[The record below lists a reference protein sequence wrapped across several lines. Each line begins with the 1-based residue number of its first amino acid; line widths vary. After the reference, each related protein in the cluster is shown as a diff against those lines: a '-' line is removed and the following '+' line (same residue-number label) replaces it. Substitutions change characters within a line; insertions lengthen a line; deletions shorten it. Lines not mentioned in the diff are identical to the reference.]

1 MKKSI
6 IYILFALFS
15 FSAAVSLTACKDDG
29 VEISDAYKS
38 KTPKNVKLLEYGN
51 KSLTICWDF
60 VRGATSYTVQLV
72 DGDMNP
78 VSEALCMT
86 TADIDYHEFTDLPTD
101 RIYYGRVR
109 ANYPYSATSDWVYVT
124 EHDKPAML
132 MASVGILDLDPQLKL
147 HAASGS
153 TLTFEWSYT
162 DDKATDAARSYNV
175 ELFRDEA
182 CTDLYVSWLADGKL
196 SSGKGIFTALAG
208 YPVLRYTFSGLDPET
223 TYYARITNLSFAN
236 IQTPVVAGTTTQAG
250 PKAAANTPAKA
261 GDIVLAQDFSAFI
274 HGGDIVNSAAGYNA
288 VSGTDFR
295 KTWEKAEG
303 VNPQADG
310 DRPLCNWATEFHIH
324 TGGTSAEYVEALG
337 MKGWGSS
344 GNTSTRPGYIKCG
357 GGSGGIG
364 ILYTPQLTALPA
376 NTTVKVSFSASAY
389 AEGENVYGSD
399 IVVEAVEGAEFGS
412 NNVVSKKGTAF
423 VSKTVDIS
431 SAVGR
436 FETYT
441 VTLEGLTPASRIAF
455 SSNPAQAG
463 ANKTRFLLDDIVVT
477 CEGETHLEQLAA
489 PANVKFDAEAV
500 QPDKLTLK
508 WDAVSGAASYTVA
521 CWADGTDESKAALVE
536 KIDGTACTLD
546 KLTPETKYNAKVK
559 AVAGRTAT
567 DSDWSAKASAT
578 TAEAS
583 QGKLDAP
590 ANLKAEPGF
599 STVALTWDAVSGA
612 TGYSVTV
619 DNGTPQTVTDNAF
632 TATGLT
638 AGTSHDFSV
647 VALAALAADNSDA
660 ATLQSKTLY
669 VRIAAVTT
677 SSIILEWEQAG
688 DVSQY
693 TVAIEEEGDPS
704 RSARF
709 TYDWSKA
716 SGYGSIPLRF
726 AFNYVGT
733 EWASAALSPS
743 ASYRLRVKAGAADS
757 DSAWSNDIT
766 GTVARRTAPA
776 GEVFYEDFD
785 RFMGGD
791 AVMTAVGV
799 KSAKKVTSEAGLS
812 TMLTEFTYTDWSAG
826 GGAMNAGSGTYGTGT
841 VARRTAPA
849 GEVFYEDFDRFMG
862 GDAVMT
868 AVGVKSAKKVTSEAG
883 LSTMLTEFTY
893 TDWSAGGGAMNAGS
907 GTYGDPYRLM
917 FFKDDGWET
926 GALVT
931 GNGVHNAF
939 CGSFRLGGDNA
950 NQSYIQTPAMSGLT
964 AAANVTV
971 TFKTAVNVWTAAS
984 TTAPAVVFKAGWCR
998 DQFESMELYVVHD
1011 DGTKVKVGD
1020 AGNELAWKSHSVV
1033 IEGLLPTDKLMFTS
1047 VGAKKSR
1054 YYLDEISVVK
1064 N

>member
-208 YPVLRYTFSGLDPET
+208 YPVVRYTFSGLDPET

-236 IQTPVVAGTTTQAG
+236 IQTPVVAGTTAQAG

-826 GGAMNAGSGTYGTGT
+826 GGAMNAGSGTYG
-841 VARRTAPA
+841 
-849 GEVFYEDFDRFMG
+849 
-862 GDAVMT
+862 
-868 AVGVKSAKKVTSEAG
+868 
-883 LSTMLTEFTY
+883 
-893 TDWSAGGGAMNAGS
+893 
-907 GTYGDPYRLM
+907 DPYRLM

-950 NQSYIQTPAMSGLT
+950 NQSYVQTPAMSGLT

-1020 AGNELAWKSHSVV
+1020 TIAVGDAGNELAWKSHSVV

>member
-1 MKKSI
+1 
-6 IYILFALFS
+6 
-15 FSAAVSLTACKDDG
+15 
-29 VEISDAYKS
+29 
-38 KTPKNVKLLEYGN
+38 
-51 KSLTICWDF
+51 
-60 VRGATSYTVQLV
+60 
-72 DGDMNP
+72 MNP

-208 YPVLRYTFSGLDPET
+208 YPVVRYTFSGLDPET
-223 TYYARITNLSFAN
+223 TYYARITNLSFAD
-236 IQTPVVAGTTTQAG
+236 IQTPVVAGTTAQAG

-399 IVVEAVEGAEFGS
+399 IIVEAVEGAEFGS

-826 GGAMNAGSGTYGTGT
+826 GGAMNAGSGTYG
-841 VARRTAPA
+841 
-849 GEVFYEDFDRFMG
+849 
-862 GDAVMT
+862 
-868 AVGVKSAKKVTSEAG
+868 
-883 LSTMLTEFTY
+883 
-893 TDWSAGGGAMNAGS
+893 
-907 GTYGDPYRLM
+907 DPYRLM

-998 DQFESMELYVVHD
+998 DQFESMELYVVHG

-1020 AGNELAWKSHSVV
+1020 TIAVGDAGSELAWKSHSVA

-1054 YYLDEISVVK
+1054 YYIDEISVVK

>member
-208 YPVLRYTFSGLDPET
+208 YPVVRYTFSGLDPET
-223 TYYARITNLSFAN
+223 TYYARITNLSFAD
-236 IQTPVVAGTTTQAG
+236 IQTPVVAGTTAQAG

-399 IVVEAVEGAEFGS
+399 IIVEAVEGAEFGS

-826 GGAMNAGSGTYGTGT
+826 GGAMNAGSGTYG
-841 VARRTAPA
+841 
-849 GEVFYEDFDRFMG
+849 
-862 GDAVMT
+862 
-868 AVGVKSAKKVTSEAG
+868 
-883 LSTMLTEFTY
+883 
-893 TDWSAGGGAMNAGS
+893 
-907 GTYGDPYRLM
+907 DPYRLM

-984 TTAPAVVFKAGWCR
+984 TPAPAVVFKAGWCR

>member
-38 KTPKNVKLLEYGN
+38 KTPKNVKLLEYCN

-208 YPVLRYTFSGLDPET
+208 YPVVRYTFSGLDPET
-223 TYYARITNLSFAN
+223 TYYARITNLSFAD
-236 IQTPVVAGTTTQAG
+236 IQTPVVAGTTAQAG

-399 IVVEAVEGAEFGS
+399 IIVEAVEGAEFGS

-619 DNGTPQTVTDNAF
+619 NNGTPQTVTDNAF

-826 GGAMNAGSGTYGTGT
+826 GGAMNAGSGTYG
-841 VARRTAPA
+841 
-849 GEVFYEDFDRFMG
+849 
-862 GDAVMT
+862 
-868 AVGVKSAKKVTSEAG
+868 
-883 LSTMLTEFTY
+883 
-893 TDWSAGGGAMNAGS
+893 
-907 GTYGDPYRLM
+907 DPYRLM

-998 DQFESMELYVVHD
+998 DQFESMELYVVHG
-1011 DGTKVKVGD
+1011 DGTKVKVCDTIAVGD
-1020 AGNELAWKSHSVV
+1020 AGSELAWKSHSVA

-1054 YYLDEISVVK
+1054 YYIDEISVVK

>member
-236 IQTPVVAGTTTQAG
+236 IQTPVVAGTMTQAG

-399 IVVEAVEGAEFGS
+399 IIVEAVEGAEFGS

-826 GGAMNAGSGTYGTGT
+826 GGAMNAGSGTYG
-841 VARRTAPA
+841 
-849 GEVFYEDFDRFMG
+849 
-862 GDAVMT
+862 
-868 AVGVKSAKKVTSEAG
+868 
-883 LSTMLTEFTY
+883 
-893 TDWSAGGGAMNAGS
+893 
-907 GTYGDPYRLM
+907 DPYRLM

-1020 AGNELAWKSHSVV
+1020 TIAVGDAGNELAWKSHSVV

>member
-208 YPVLRYTFSGLDPET
+208 YPVVRYTFSGLDPET
-223 TYYARITNLSFAN
+223 TYYARITNLSFAD
-236 IQTPVVAGTTTQAG
+236 IQTPVVAGTTAQAG

-567 DSDWSAKASAT
+567 DSDWSAKVSAT

-826 GGAMNAGSGTYGTGT
+826 GGAMNAGSGTYG
-841 VARRTAPA
+841 
-849 GEVFYEDFDRFMG
+849 
-862 GDAVMT
+862 
-868 AVGVKSAKKVTSEAG
+868 
-883 LSTMLTEFTY
+883 
-893 TDWSAGGGAMNAGS
+893 
-907 GTYGDPYRLM
+907 DPYRLM

-950 NQSYIQTPAMSGLT
+950 NQSYVQTPAMSGLT

-998 DQFESMELYVVHD
+998 DQFESMELYVVHG
-1011 DGTKVKVGD
+1011 DGTKVKVCDTIAVGD
-1020 AGNELAWKSHSVV
+1020 AGSELAWKSHSVA

-1054 YYLDEISVVK
+1054 YYIDEISVVK

>member
-196 SSGKGIFTALAG
+196 SSGKGIFTALAD
-208 YPVLRYTFSGLDPET
+208 YPVVRYTFSGLDPET
-223 TYYARITNLSFAN
+223 TYYARITNLSFAD

-567 DSDWSAKASAT
+567 DSDWSA
-578 TAEAS
+578 
-583 QGKLDAP
+583 
-590 ANLKAEPGF
+590 
-599 STVALTWDAVSGA
+599 
-612 TGYSVTV
+612 
-619 DNGTPQTVTDNAF
+619 
-632 TATGLT
+632 
-638 AGTSHDFSV
+638 
-647 VALAALAADNSDA
+647 
-660 ATLQSKTLY
+660 
-669 VRIAAVTT
+669 
-677 SSIILEWEQAG
+677 
-688 DVSQY
+688 
-693 TVAIEEEGDPS
+693 
-704 RSARF
+704 
-709 TYDWSKA
+709 
-716 SGYGSIPLRF
+716 
-726 AFNYVGT
+726 
-733 EWASAALSPS
+733 
-743 ASYRLRVKAGAADS
+743 
-757 DSAWSNDIT
+757 
-766 GTVARRTAPA
+766 
-776 GEVFYEDFD
+776 
-785 RFMGGD
+785 
-791 AVMTAVGV
+791 
-799 KSAKKVTSEAGLS
+799 
-812 TMLTEFTYTDWSAG
+812 
-826 GGAMNAGSGTYGTGT
+826 
-841 VARRTAPA
+841 
-849 GEVFYEDFDRFMG
+849 
-862 GDAVMT
+862 
-868 AVGVKSAKKVTSEAG
+868 
-883 LSTMLTEFTY
+883 
-893 TDWSAGGGAMNAGS
+893 GGGAMNAGS

-950 NQSYIQTPAMSGLT
+950 NQSYVQTPAMSGLT

-1020 AGNELAWKSHSVV
+1020 TIAVGDAGNELAWKSHSVV

>member
-208 YPVLRYTFSGLDPET
+208 YPVVRYTFSGLDPET

-250 PKAAANTPAKA
+250 PKAAANNPAKA

-567 DSDWSAKASAT
+567 DSDWSA
-578 TAEAS
+578 
-583 QGKLDAP
+583 
-590 ANLKAEPGF
+590 
-599 STVALTWDAVSGA
+599 
-612 TGYSVTV
+612 
-619 DNGTPQTVTDNAF
+619 
-632 TATGLT
+632 
-638 AGTSHDFSV
+638 
-647 VALAALAADNSDA
+647 
-660 ATLQSKTLY
+660 
-669 VRIAAVTT
+669 
-677 SSIILEWEQAG
+677 
-688 DVSQY
+688 
-693 TVAIEEEGDPS
+693 
-704 RSARF
+704 
-709 TYDWSKA
+709 
-716 SGYGSIPLRF
+716 
-726 AFNYVGT
+726 
-733 EWASAALSPS
+733 
-743 ASYRLRVKAGAADS
+743 
-757 DSAWSNDIT
+757 
-766 GTVARRTAPA
+766 
-776 GEVFYEDFD
+776 
-785 RFMGGD
+785 
-791 AVMTAVGV
+791 
-799 KSAKKVTSEAGLS
+799 
-812 TMLTEFTYTDWSAG
+812 
-826 GGAMNAGSGTYGTGT
+826 
-841 VARRTAPA
+841 
-849 GEVFYEDFDRFMG
+849 
-862 GDAVMT
+862 
-868 AVGVKSAKKVTSEAG
+868 
-883 LSTMLTEFTY
+883 
-893 TDWSAGGGAMNAGS
+893 GGGAMNAGS

-950 NQSYIQTPAMSGLT
+950 NQSYVQTPAMSGLT

-998 DQFESMELYVVHD
+998 DQFESMELYVVHG

-1020 AGNELAWKSHSVV
+1020 TIAVGDAGSELAWKSHSIA

-1054 YYLDEISVVK
+1054 YYIDEISVVK

>member
-38 KTPKNVKLLEYGN
+38 KTPKNEKLLEYGN

-208 YPVLRYTFSGLDPET
+208 YPVVRYTFSGLDPET
-223 TYYARITNLSFAN
+223 TYYARITNLSFAD
-236 IQTPVVAGTTTQAG
+236 IQTPVVAGTTAQAG

-399 IVVEAVEGAEFGS
+399 IIVEAVEGAEFGS

-776 GEVFYEDFD
+776 GEVFYD
-785 RFMGGD
+785 
-791 AVMTAVGV
+791 V
-799 KSAKKVTSEAGLS
+799 
-812 TMLTEFTYTDWSAG
+812 
-826 GGAMNAGSGTYGTGT
+826 
-841 VARRTAPA
+841 
-849 GEVFYEDFDRFMG
+849 FDRFMG

-971 TFKTAVNVWTAAS
+971 TNKTAVNVWTAAS

-998 DQFESMELYVVHD
+998 DQFESMELYVVHG
-1011 DGTKVKVGD
+1011 DGTKVKVCDTIAVGD
-1020 AGNELAWKSHSVV
+1020 AGSELAWKSHSVA

-1054 YYLDEISVVK
+1054 YYIDEISVVK

>member
-208 YPVLRYTFSGLDPET
+208 YPVVRYTFSGLDPET
-223 TYYARITNLSFAN
+223 TYYARITNLSFAD
-236 IQTPVVAGTTTQAG
+236 IQTPVVAGTTAQAG

-826 GGAMNAGSGTYGTGT
+826 GGAMNAGSGTYG
-841 VARRTAPA
+841 
-849 GEVFYEDFDRFMG
+849 
-862 GDAVMT
+862 
-868 AVGVKSAKKVTSEAG
+868 
-883 LSTMLTEFTY
+883 
-893 TDWSAGGGAMNAGS
+893 
-907 GTYGDPYRLM
+907 DPYRLM

-950 NQSYIQTPAMSGLT
+950 NQSYVQTPAMSGLT